1 MANRTLIAV
10 GTLCIIAIAISSVN
24 IYLIF
29 TDSEQNTQIDFDEAQ
44 RKIDSIES
52 SLSSLSEQLS
62 TVLDFT
68 DSEQNTQIDLDEAQR
83 KIDSIES
90 SLSSLSEQLSTVL
103 DNSESLNT
111 LNQTTLSE
119 ISVLESKFALQTDEL
134 TRNLTQTRESLQ
146 ISLIKVQDDNEEIL
160 STISKLSSSIEEM
173 FSTIGAISS
182 NLDTLSENIQLLEE
196 KVSGTTSQTPID
208 VFEIASKSVVVI
220 RTDQGQGSG
229 FMYSINSSTMTNLI
243 VTNWHVVEGASEIEV
258 EFYDKSR
265 INAIIVGEDAYS
277 DIAVIR
283 VPTSPSDSTPL
294 KLGNS
299 SNLYIGQQLV
309 AIGNPLGL
317 TQSLSSG
324 FVSQVNRQIEIDE
337 VPIIIPVL
345 QIDLTIA
352 PGSSGSP
359 LFDLSANVVGITNA
373 GTDAG
378 FNFAVPSNIV
388 NRVVP
393 ALIEQGEY
401 IHPLFGFYA
410 VPLTPEDIQSTNVLN
425 VDITQTGLMVIEVT
439 PGFPAE
445 HAGLTAGTDT
455 DDSEGNEGYIA
466 ADIIMEIDGVQII
479 DWSDWSAYVAEFVSP
494 DQTVTFTIWRSGE
507 IRLLDVT
514 ATNREQFE

>member
-24 IYLIF
+24 SYLIF
-29 TDSEQNTQIDFDEAQ
+29 TDSEQNTQID
-44 RKIDSIES
+44 
-52 SLSSLSEQLS
+52 
-62 TVLDFT
+62 
-68 DSEQNTQIDLDEAQR
+68 LDETKR

-283 VPTSPSDSTPL
+283 VPTSPHDSTPL
-294 KLGNS
+294 RLGNS

-352 PGSSGSP
+352 PGSSGGP

-373 GTDAG
+373 GTTNAGKDVG

-393 ALIEQGEY
+393 ALIQQGKY

-410 VPLTPEDIQSTNVLN
+410 IPLTPEDIQSRNVLN
-425 VDITQTGLMVIEVT
+425 VDTTQTGLMVIEIT

-445 HAGLTAGTDT
+445 NVGLTAGIDT
-455 DDSEGNEGYIA
+455 EDQEGNEGYIA
-466 ADIIMEIDGVQII
+466 IDIIMEIDGIQVI
-479 DWSDWSAYVAEFVSP
+479 DWSDWSTYVAEFVSP

-507 IRLLDVT
+507 IILLDVT
-514 ATNREQFE
+514 ATNREEFR